1 MLEDDQE
8 VRVRTPGEVSSE
20 QTAAVAA
27 HTHLRKV
34 AVLVCHGMGQQV
46 PFQTLDCVAKLLTKS
61 TEQHVHEVTL
71 VNFGGKLLPRA
82 ELVLEDTQGPVLVH
96 LYEAYWAPFT
106 EGRVNT
112 WDVIKF
118 LYESAWGGLQFAA
131 RGEFDRWLFGKT
143 RSLREQF
150 RPGSTAVKIL
160 GALLIFSL
168 LVILGLAV
176 TLGGVALFALLLGLK
191 GINGVFA
198 SAMNWSPVVVS
209 AVWAVWAVLL
219 GLVLMVRYFLIQYV
233 GDVAAYVSPYKVSKF
248 DELRNQIQAAGE
260 EVARCIYGLND
271 SSGKPCYGGVV
282 VVGHSLGSVLA
293 YDTLNRM
300 IDEEMYVDSSLE
312 VVSRTQALI
321 TFGSPLDKTAFI
333 FRSHL
338 KSAVFREALAGA
350 KQPLIQSYKFRPDK
364 WINIFSRLDVIS
376 GSLEFYDNWDEENPK
391 QIENRVDKECRRLL
405 LSHVDYWNHSALRKA
420 LYEGIGLVSRR
431 NGQDAELDN
440 PAA

>member
-1 MLEDDQE
+1 VLEDDQE

-160 GALLIFSL
+160 GALVIFSL

-209 AVWAVWAVLL
+209 GVWAVLL

-260 EVARCIYGLND
+260 EVARCIYGLSD

-376 GSLEFYDNWDEENPK
+376 GSLEFYDNWDEKNPK
-391 QIENRVDKECRRLL
+391 RIDNRVDKECRRPL

-431 NGQDAELDN
+431 NEQDAELDN

>member
-1 MLEDDQE
+1 MENGQE
-8 VRVRTPGEVSSE
+8 VRVRTPKDSSPEQAVSGPALQE
-20 QTAAVAA
+20 TD
-27 HTHLRKV
+27 LRKV

-46 PFQTLDCVAKLLTKS
+46 PFQTLDDVANLLVATGGK
-61 TEQHVHEVTL
+61 QVHEVTL
-71 VNFGGKLLPRA
+71 VNCGGKLLPRA
-82 ELVLEDTQGPVLVH
+82 ELLLQDAQGPILVH

-106 EGRVNT
+106 EGRINT

-118 LYESAWGGLQFAA
+118 LYESAWGGLKFAA
-131 RGEFDRWLFGKT
+131 RGEFDRWLFGQI

-150 RPGSTAVKIL
+150 RPASTAGKIL
-160 GALLIFSL
+160 GALLIASL
-168 LVILGLAV
+168 LVILGLAI

-198 SAMNWSPVVVS
+198 SVMNSSPVLVS
-209 AVWAVWAVLL
+209 AVWAVLL

-260 EVARCIYGLND
+260 EVARCIYGLKD

-300 IDEEMYVDSSLE
+300 IDEEMYVDSSLG
-312 VVSRTQALI
+312 VVSRTRALI

-350 KQPLIQSYKFRPDK
+350 KQPLIQSYKFRPEM
-364 WINIFSRLDVIS
+364 WINIYSKLDVIS

-391 QIENRVDKECRRLL
+391 RIDNRVDKECRRPL

-420 LYEGIGLVSRR
+420 LYEGIGLVSRK
-431 NGQDAELDN
+431 NEQDAELDN